1 MWYQV
6 DGDYDEYLL
15 YFDNYNIMI
24 LDLLNKIQEFKSL
37 NSNIQMWQI
46 NVLEINKQIE
56 DNKKAIEILEE
67 NKNKI
72 INETENIHNDFI
84 LVEEQ
89 VKVLYELTK
98 AEYTQFAKFDN
109 ADTDYLDKIKKEQET
124 IRRLNLVEDILWIEK
139 TLIPQRTITLKS
151 EISPVEEKVCE
162 TTDNCSPN

>member
-98 AEYTQFAKFDN
+98 AEYTEFAKFDN

-151 EISPVEEKVCE
+151 EISPVDEKVCE
-162 TTDNCSPN
+162 TTDNCSLN